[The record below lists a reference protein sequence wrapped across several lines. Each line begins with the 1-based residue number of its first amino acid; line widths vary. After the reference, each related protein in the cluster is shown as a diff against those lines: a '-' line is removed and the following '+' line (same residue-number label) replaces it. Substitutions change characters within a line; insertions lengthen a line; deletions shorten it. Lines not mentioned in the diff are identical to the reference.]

1 MNLRRNHSPAIAGAK
16 AGFSTATGYRF
27 ETDPR
32 LPSQRKARREVRLRD
47 PPGGAGWRWRRRRRA
62 EAGYAA
68 TAVVTRAAASWR
80 AFQAQ
85 GIISPTRWAGWSG
98 SLARTSASQARGS
111 TSLSLHVYAAR
122 RTMPNWP
129 VVPRICGDAHVIGSA

>member
-1 MNLRRNHSPAIAGAK
+1 MECPICRAEVNGRTVEAFRFPALAIPERGGLRHDFR
-16 AGFSTATGYRF
+16 TVQ
-27 ETDPR
+27 
-32 LPSQRKARREVRLRD
+32 PSLQERRCDMEVRLRD
-47 PPGGAGWRWRRRRRA
+47 PPGGAGWRWRRRQRA

-85 GIISPTRWAGWSG
+85 GKSSPTRWAGWSG

-111 TSLSLHVYAAR
+111 TSLSLHVA
-122 RTMPNWP
+122 
-129 VVPRICGDAHVIGSA
+129 ISE